1 MLFSQS
7 QEVGMERTDELLIER
22 YIQLDG
28 ELKQHVEVHRK
39 LEFALED
46 FNKRIYLTPQEEIE
60 KKKLQKLKLAS
71 KDRIYAIL
79 AKYRKS
85 A

>member
-1 MLFSQS
+1 
-7 QEVGMERTDELLIER
+7 MERTDEMLIER
-22 YIQLDG
+22 YIQQDG
-28 ELKQHVEVHRK
+28 ELKQHVEDHRK

>member
-1 MLFSQS
+1 
-7 QEVGMERTDELLIER
+7 MERTDEVLIER
-22 YIQLDG
+22 YIQQDG
-28 ELKQHVEVHRK
+28 ELKQHVEDHRK
-39 LEFALED
+39 LEIALED

-79 AKYRKS
+79 AKYRKNS
-85 A
+85 

>member
-1 MLFSQS
+1 
-7 QEVGMERTDELLIER
+7 MERSDEMLIER
-22 YIQLDG
+22 YIQQDG
-28 ELKQHVEVHRK
+28 DLRQNVEVHRK
-39 LEFALED
+39 LEAALAD

-60 KKKLQKLKLAS
+60 KKRLQKLKLVS

>member
-1 MLFSQS
+1 
-7 QEVGMERTDELLIER
+7 MERTDEMLIER

-39 LEFALED
+39 LEVALED
-46 FNKRIYLTPQEEIE
+46 FNKRIYLTSQEEIE

-71 KDRIYAIL
+71 KDRIYSIL
-79 AKYRKS
+79 AKYRKG

>member
-1 MLFSQS
+1 
-7 QEVGMERTDELLIER
+7 MERADELLIER
-22 YIQLDG
+22 YIQQDG
-28 ELKQHVEVHRK
+28 ELKRNVEDHRK
-39 LEFALED
+39 LQAALED
-46 FNKRIYLTPQEEIE
+46 YNKRIYLTPQEELE

>member
-1 MLFSQS
+1 
-7 QEVGMERTDELLIER
+7 
-22 YIQLDG
+22 
-28 ELKQHVEVHRK
+28 VEAHRK
-39 LEFALED
+39 LETALED

-60 KKKLQKLKLAS
+60 KKKLQKLKLVS

>member
-1 MLFSQS
+1 
-7 QEVGMERTDELLIER
+7 MERTDEMLIER

-28 ELKQHVEVHRK
+28 ELKQHVEAHRK
-39 LEFALED
+39 LETNLED

-60 KKKLQKLKLAS
+60 KKKLQKLKLLS

>member
-1 MLFSQS
+1 
-7 QEVGMERTDELLIER
+7 MERTDEMLIER
-22 YIQLDG
+22 YIQQDG
-28 ELKQHVEVHRK
+28 ELKQNVEAHRK

>member
-1 MLFSQS
+1 
-7 QEVGMERTDELLIER
+7 MERTDEMLIER

-28 ELKQHVEVHRK
+28 ELKQYVENHRK
-39 LEFALED
+39 LEIDLED

-60 KKKLQKLKLAS
+60 KKKLQKLKLLS

>member
-1 MLFSQS
+1 
-7 QEVGMERTDELLIER
+7 MERADEMLIER
-22 YIQLDG
+22 YIQQDG
-28 ELKQHVEVHRK
+28 ELKQYVEDHRN
-39 LEFALED
+39 LETALED

-60 KKKLQKLKLAS
+60 KKRLQKLKLVS

>member
-1 MLFSQS
+1 
-7 QEVGMERTDELLIER
+7 MERADEMLIER
-22 YIQLDG
+22 HIQQDG
-28 ELKQHVEVHRK
+28 ELKQYVEDHRK
-39 LEFALED
+39 LEVALAD

-79 AKYRKS
+79 AKYRKRS
-85 A
+85 

>member
-1 MLFSQS
+1 
-7 QEVGMERTDELLIER
+7 MERTDEMLIER
-22 YIQLDG
+22 YIRQDG
-28 ELKQHVEVHRK
+28 ELQQHVEDHRK
-39 LEFALED
+39 LEVALED
-46 FNKRIYLTPQEEIE
+46 FNKRIYLTSQEEIE

>member
-1 MLFSQS
+1 
-7 QEVGMERTDELLIER
+7 MERADEMLIER

-39 LEFALED
+39 LEVALED

>member
-1 MLFSQS
+1 
-7 QEVGMERTDELLIER
+7 MERTDEMLIER
-22 YIQLDG
+22 FIQQDG
-28 ELKQHVEVHRK
+28 ELKQYVENHRK

>member
-1 MLFSQS
+1 
-7 QEVGMERTDELLIER
+7 MERTDEMLIER

-39 LEFALED
+39 LEVALED
-46 FNKRIYLTPQEEIE
+46 FNKRIYLTSQEEIE

>member
-1 MLFSQS
+1 
-7 QEVGMERTDELLIER
+7 MERADEMLIER
-22 YIQLDG
+22 YIQQDG
-28 ELKQHVEVHRK
+28 ELKQHVEDHRK
-39 LEFALED
+39 LEAALED

-79 AKYRKS
+79 AKYRKNS
-85 A
+85 

>member
-1 MLFSQS
+1 
-7 QEVGMERTDELLIER
+7 MERTDEMLIER
-22 YIQLDG
+22 YIQLDS

-39 LEFALED
+39 LEVALED
-46 FNKRIYLTPQEEIE
+46 FNKRIYLTSQEEIE

>member
-1 MLFSQS
+1 
-7 QEVGMERTDELLIER
+7 MERADEMLIER
-22 YIQLDG
+22 YIQQDG
-28 ELKQHVEVHRK
+28 DLKQHVEDHRK
-39 LEFALED
+39 LEAALED
-46 FNKRIYLTPQEEIE
+46 FNKRIYLTPQEEVE

-85 A
+85 S

>member
-1 MLFSQS
+1 
-7 QEVGMERTDELLIER
+7 MERADELLIER
-22 YIQLDG
+22 YIQQDG
-28 ELKQHVEVHRK
+28 ELKKNVEDHRK
-39 LEFALED
+39 LQAALED
-46 FNKRIYLTPQEEIE
+46 YNKRIYLTPQEELE

>member
-1 MLFSQS
+1 
-7 QEVGMERTDELLIER
+7 MERADEMLIER
-22 YIQLDG
+22 YIEQDG
-28 ELKQHVEVHRK
+28 ELKQHVEDHRK
-39 LEFALED
+39 LEVALED

-79 AKYRKS
+79 AKYRKNP
-85 A
+85 

>member
-1 MLFSQS
+1 
-7 QEVGMERTDELLIER
+7 MERTDEMLIER
-22 YIQLDG
+22 YIRQDG
-28 ELKQHVEVHRK
+28 ELQQHVEDHRK
-39 LEFALED
+39 LEVALED